1 VTFDV
6 YTQDFGNLQN
16 WFFGGGMPGGGRFE
30 STYRVHSVAFVNRG
44 DLEGGGKII
53 LPPSALDL
61 LTRLHIEYPMLF
73 EITNRSENRKMHS
86 GVLEFVA
93 DEGMCYMPFWMMQNL
108 LLEEGALVNIRSTS
122 LPRGKFVK
130 FQPHTKNFLD
140 IANPRAVLE
149 SSLRKFTCLTKGDVI
164 VINYN
169 KKNYYLTVLETKP
182 ADAISI
188 VETDIEVDF
197 AAPLDYVEPT
207 PQPKQ
212 ESVPEATSAMSIP
225 SRDKGKAPAV
235 EEDDSKNRFI
245 PFGGSGQSLRT
256 PTGTS
261 PVPISQSPKTPI
273 SASPSPS
280 PSTSFGSGNKLVFG
294 GRAPAPQQKKQSD
307 DEEESDSDEED
318 KKPKFVAFGGKGY
331 SLKG

>member
-1 VTFDV
+1 
-6 YTQDFGNLQN
+6 
-16 WFFGGGMPGGGRFE
+16 MPGGGRFE

-73 EITNRSENRKMHS
+73 EITNRTENRKMHS

-108 LLEEGALVNIRSTS
+108 LLEEGAFVNIRSTS

-149 SSLRKFTCLTKGDVI
+149 STLRKFTCLTKGDVI

-197 AAPLDYVEPT
+197 APPLDYVEPT
-207 PQPKQ
+207 PQPK
-212 ESVPEATSAMSIP
+212 PEPVAETTPAMSIP

-235 EEDDSKNRFI
+235 EEDDKKGKFV

-261 PVPISQSPKTPI
+261 PVPISQSPKTAF
-273 SASPSPS
+273 SASSPSPSPS
-280 PSTSFGSGNKLVFG
+280 PSTSFGNKLVFG
-294 GRAPAPQQKKQSD
+294 GGRPTPQKKQ
-307 DEEESDSDEED
+307 EESDEESESDEED

>member
-1 VTFDV
+1 
-6 YTQDFGNLQN
+6 
-16 WFFGGGMPGGGRFE
+16 MPGGGRFE
-30 STYRVHSVAFVNRG
+30 TMYRVHSVAFVNRG

-53 LPPSALDL
+53 LPPSALDQ

-73 EITNRSENRKMHS
+73 EITNRAENRRMHS

-164 VINYN
+164 VLNYN

-188 VETDIEVDF
+188 VETDISVDF
-197 AAPLDYVEPT
+197 APPLDYVEPT
-207 PQPKQ
+207 PQPRQ
-212 ESVPEATSAMSIP
+212 EAVPEATPAMSIP
-225 SRDKGKAPAV
+225 SKDKGKAPIV
-235 EEDDSKNRFI
+235 EEDDKKGKFV
-245 PFGGSGQSLRT
+245 PFGGSGQSLRAT
-256 PTGTS
+256 PGTS
-261 PVPISQSPKTPI
+261 PVPISQSPKTTI
-273 SASPSPS
+273 SASSSPS
-280 PSTSFGSGNKLVFG
+280 PSTSFGSNKLVFG
-294 GRAPAPQQKKQSD
+294 GRPIPQKTQTED
-307 DEEESDSDEED
+307 EDEESESDEED
-318 KKPKFVAFGGKGY
+318 TKKSNKFVAFGGKGY